1 MSITSTYLSRL
12 RSDFFYNSKRY
23 IIINKEIVK
32 NKEEIIKIILEDGFK
47 NLSEEERNYVEIIP
61 EFRKDIVIVI
71 PSTKSPR
78 GCRQYLTVNVPIFYY
93 NNYGE
98 FPKELKVKVDKHVKI
113 LEDLYYK
120 LSYIEEIW
128 DDLINRDTKMKEL
141 KKFFPEIY
149 NRLLEYQH
157 ENKTI

>member
-12 RSDFFYNSKRY
+12 RSDFFYKSKRY

-47 NLSEEERNYVEIIP
+47 NLSEEERNYVETIP
-61 EFRKDIVIVI
+61 EFRKDIFIVI
-71 PSTKSPR
+71 PATKSPR
-78 GCRQYLTVNVPIFYY
+78 GCRQHITVNVPIFYY

-120 LSYIEEIW
+120 LFYIEEIW
-128 DDLINRDTKMKEL
+128 DDLINRDTKMREL

-149 NRLLEYQH
+149 NRLLEYRH

>member
-23 IIINKEIVK
+23 ILINKEIVK

-47 NLSEEERNYVEIIP
+47 NLSEEERNYVNTIP
-61 EFRKDIVIVI
+61 EFRKDIFIVI
-71 PSTKSPR
+71 QATKLPR
-78 GCRQYLTVNVPIFYY
+78 RYRQYITVNVPIFYY
-93 NNYGE
+93 NNYEE
-98 FPKELKVKVDKHVKI
+98 FPKELKVKVDKHVEI

-128 DDLINRDTKMKEL
+128 DDLINRDTKMREL

-149 NRLLEYQH
+149 NRLLEYRN

>member
-12 RSDFFYNSKRY
+12 RSDFFYKSKRY

-47 NLSEEERNYVEIIP
+47 NLSEEERNYVETIP
-61 EFRKDIVIVI
+61 EFRKDIIIVI
-71 PSTKSPR
+71 PATKSPR
-78 GCRQYLTVNVPIFYY
+78 GCRQYITVNVPIFYY

-120 LSYIEEIW
+120 LFYIEEIW
-128 DDLINRDTKMKEL
+128 DDLINRDTKMREL
-141 KKFFPEIY
+141 KKFFPEI
-149 NRLLEYQH
+149 
-157 ENKTI
+157 

>member
-1 MSITSTYLSRL
+1 MDL
-12 RSDFFYNSKRY
+12 
-23 IIINKEIVK
+23 
-32 NKEEIIKIILEDGFK
+32 KI
-47 NLSEEERNYVEIIP
+47 LSEEERNYVNTIP
-61 EFRKDIVIVI
+61 EFRKDIFIVI
-71 PSTKSPR
+71 PKSPR
-78 GCRQYLTVNVPIFYY
+78 RYRQYITVNVPIFYY

-128 DDLINRDTKMKEL
+128 DDLINRDTKMREL

-149 NRLLEYQH
+149 NRLLEYRY